1 MMKTA
6 LTITVA
12 VLLLCCLCPHSSA
25 APALSGAAG
34 NASCQLSSDQ
44 IDFFMKFSLELPSY
58 VMIGGHK
65 FKLNVGMP
73 SATPPPTV

>member
-25 APALSGAAG
+25 APALSDPGSGANVPG
-34 NASCQLSSDQ
+34 NPPMQTYPIVLQ
-44 IDFFMKFSLELPSY
+44 INLVPDVKGKVLR
-58 VMIGGHK
+58 
-65 FKLNVGMP
+65 
-73 SATPPPTV
+73 ATQAVS